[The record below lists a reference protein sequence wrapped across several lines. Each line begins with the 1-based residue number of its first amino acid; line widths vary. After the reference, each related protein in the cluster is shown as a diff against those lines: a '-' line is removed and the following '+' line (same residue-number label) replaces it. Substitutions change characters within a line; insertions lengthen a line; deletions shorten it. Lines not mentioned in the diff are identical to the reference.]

1 MGQMKWIYSLIQDNR
16 TEEFKS
22 AFDNAIDKKEYGFDF
37 DGKFIDII
45 KAGSIIKVM
54 EKGLKEYNKHLDAEA
69 ERQID
74 QVHWL
79 NVQNYLN
86 S

>member
-16 TEEFKS
+16 TEEFKN

-45 KAGSIIKVM
+45 KAGSIIKVI
-54 EKGLKEYNKHLDAEA
+54 KEYNKHLDAEA

-74 QVHWL
+74 QVHWI